1 MPSIAL
7 FCSKFTNEDA
17 IKVKLATVLD
27 LSIITDEDIIN
38 DVCDKNLSQKIKLEQ
53 CLYSKTSVF
62 NAYTLEREHNANQ
75 LRSAMAERLSHKK
88 NYLYY
93 GFTSLLIP
101 HDITHVLKVLIID
114 SRENRTQQAVAE
126 GITKKDA
133 GSLMIAEDQK
143 AYDWTDFLYRK
154 EAFDSSLYDL
164 VIPVE
169 KQNADKVVALIK
181 ENFYKQALLETDASI
196 QAIEDFALTAKVE
209 AALLDKGQKVAVETR
224 NGRVTLKINK
234 STFSFSRLTEK
245 LTDIAGSVDGVQ
257 GVEVQRGKGYPA
269 SIYRDQ
275 EFELPPKVLLVDD
288 EREYVLTLSERLVT
302 RNVGPYAVF
311 NGQEALDLIGDDQ
324 PDVMVLDL
332 KMPGIDGI
340 AVLKQTK
347 ENNPNI
353 EVIILTGHGS
363 EADKETCMHLGA
375 FAYLQKPTDIDKLSS
390 TINEAYKKIASRR
403 QVKDS

>member
-27 LSIITDEDIIN
+27 LSIINDEDIIN
-38 DVCDKNLSQKIKLEQ
+38 DVCDKKLSQKIKLEQ

-62 NAYTLEREHNANQ
+62 NAYTLEREHNANH
-75 LRSAMAERLSHKK
+75 LRSVMAERLS
-88 NYLYY
+88 
-93 GFTSLLIP
+93 
-101 HDITHVLKVLIID
+101 ID
-114 SRENRTQQAVAE
+114 SRENRAQQAVAE

-133 GSLMIAEDQK
+133 GNLMIAEDQK

-169 KQNADKVVALIK
+169 KQNTDKVVALIK

-196 QAIEDFALTAKVE
+196 QAVGDFALTAKVE

-224 NGRVTLKINK
+224 NGHVTLKINK